1 MNRSER
7 FYKIDQLLTDRK
19 VVTRLELLDEL
30 EISWAT
36 LKRDLAFLKD
46 RFNAP
51 IIHDRDTGGYRF
63 AEPGVGPSY
72 ELPGLWFSADETYAL
87 LTMHR
92 LLSDLEPR
100 LLAPHVA
107 PLLSRLENILGQ
119 EGQRFDE
126 IAQRIH
132 LARIGHR
139 FKDAE
144 HFSELSRALLQ
155 RQQVRITHYSRERDE
170 HTARTVS
177 PQRLTF
183 YRNNWYLEAWC
194 HEREALRRFSVDAI
208 ESVQELEARATEVA
222 PEALEAA
229 FSSSYGIYGGSVVHR
244 AELRFSPRAARWVAR
259 EEWHPNQIGT
269 FDSEGHY
276 RLTLPYA
283 DPTELVIWT
292 SSAMGTTARYSHPR
306 PCGGKYV
313 TKSRGWRGT
322 TAPDAPCMPP
332 EPGDQPAPE
341 RLTRNSRSPTRM
353 KRSVSPALEP
363 ERSKKS
369 RT

>member
-1 MNRSER
+1 MVCFPLSHRYPLRHMNRSER

-132 LARIGHR
+132 LVTVR
-139 FKDAE
+139 FEGGRPVAIEKVVLSTQHAE
-144 HFSELSRALLQ
+144 SIDTDTLRAEVLRHIIDPVVPSELRSAG
-155 RQQVRITHYSRERDE
+155 
-170 HTARTVS
+170 
-177 PQRLTF
+177 F
-183 YRNNWYLEAWC
+183 
-194 HEREALRRFSVDAI
+194 EALINPTGRFTV
-208 ESVQELEARATEVA
+208 
-222 PEALEAA
+222 
-229 FSSSYGIYGGSVVHR
+229 G
-244 AELRFSPRAARWVAR
+244 SPRATRDSLGARSSSTPTAAGRTRSWRTWRASAS
-259 EEWHPNQIGT
+259 G
-269 FDSEGHY
+269 S
-276 RLTLPYA
+276 RLGG
-283 DPTELVIWT
+283 
-292 SSAMGTTARYSHPR
+292 SS
-306 PCGGKYV
+306 
-313 TKSRGWRGT
+313 SRWGSSGRS
-322 TAPDAPCMPP
+322 
-332 EPGDQPAPE
+332 
-341 RLTRNSRSPTRM
+341 TRRR
-353 KRSVSPALEP
+353 
-363 ERSKKS
+363 
-369 RT
+369 